1 MTDVTALSGRESAM
15 ARLLVA
21 AQFALLGVWLLSG
34 AALAVGQAIRLV
46 QLAALLLAVWA
57 MLVMTSAQKRLFR
70 ISPDPTGHRQL
81 VREGPYRWIRHPM
94 YAAIL
99 LLVAPPLLERADVS
113 RLILLAALAA
123 VLVAK
128 LTLEERLLVRR
139 FADYADYRRET
150 WRLFP
155 PVY

>member
-1 MTDVTALSGRESAM
+1 MTDVTVLSVRESAM
-15 ARLLVA
+15 ARLLVT

-34 AALAVGQAIRLV
+34 GALGAGWAAQLV

-57 MLVMTSAQKRLFR
+57 MVVMTGAQRRLFR

-81 VREGPYRWIRHPM
+81 VRAGPYRWIRHPM

-99 LLVAPPLLERADVS
+99 LLVAPPVLERADARGLVV
-113 RLILLAALAA
+113 LVALVA
-123 VLVAK
+123 VLVTK
-128 LTLEERLLVRR
+128 LTLEERLLARR
-139 FADYADYRRET
+139 FADYADYRRES

>member
-1 MTDVTALSGRESAM
+1 M

-81 VREGPYRWIRHPM
+81 VRDGPYRWIRHPM

-113 RLILLAALAA
+113 QLILLAALAA

>member
-34 AALAVGQAIRLV
+34 AALAVGQAMRLL

-81 VREGPYRWIRHPM
+81 VRDGPYRWIRHPM

-99 LLVAPPLLERADVS
+99 LLVAPPLLERADVLQ
-113 RLILLAALAA
+113 LILLAALAA

>member
-1 MTDVTALSGRESAM
+1 M

-34 AALAVGQAIRLV
+34 AALAVGQAMRLL

-81 VREGPYRWIRHPM
+81 VRDGPYRWIRHPM

-99 LLVAPPLLERADVS
+99 LLVAPPLLERADVLQ
-113 RLILLAALAA
+113 LILLAALAA

>member
-1 MTDVTALSGRESAM
+1 MTDATTLSGRESAM
-15 ARLLVA
+15 ARLLVT

-34 AALAVGQAIRLV
+34 AALAVGHATRLV

-70 ISPDPTGHRQL
+70 ISPDPAGHRRL
-81 VREGPYRWIRHPM
+81 VRDGPYRWIRHPM

-99 LLVAPPLLERADVS
+99 LLVAPPLLERADLP

-128 LTLEERLLVRR
+128 LTLEERLLARR

>member
-1 MTDVTALSGRESAM
+1 MSDVTELSGRESAM

-34 AALAVGQAIRLV
+34 AALAVGQPAQLV

-57 MLVMTSAQKRLFR
+57 MVVMTSAQRRLFR
-70 ISPDPTGHRQL
+70 ISPDPTGHRLL
-81 VREGPYRWIRHPM
+81 VRAGPYRWIRHPM

-99 LLVAPPLLERADVS
+99 LMVAPPLFERANVPG
-113 RLILLAALAA
+113 LVLLAALAA
-123 VLVAK
+123 VLVTK
-128 LTLEERLLVRR
+128 LTLEERLLARR
-139 FADYADYRRET
+139 FADYADYRRES

>member
-1 MTDVTALSGRESAM
+1 MTDVTALSGRERAM

-34 AALAVGQAIRLV
+34 AALAVGQAMRLL

-81 VREGPYRWIRHPM
+81 VRDGPYRWIRHPM

-113 RLILLAALAA
+113 QLILLAALAA